1 MQHAGSTHDSQAWRR
16 SELYAFID
24 GMGGLPWGYWIAGD
38 EAYANSN
45 WLLTPYSASSR
56 GSWATRV
63 YKDSFNFHQSSQ
75 RITVECAFGILVKR
89 WGILWRSLEVAL
101 PNVKRVIGACVA
113 LHNICIDARESSA
126 LGADMSLPPGVNGWG
141 SGVARRP
148 RTWREAAPHGHSI
161 NHQEGFPT
169 VYFNTHRGVSIT
181 DHVSH
186 RGQGQHGQGA
196 LRDTFRSKL
205 QERGLK
211 RLGTSSYGMPF

>member
-1 MQHAGSTHDSQAWRR
+1 MQHSGSTHDSQAWRR

-148 RTWREAAPHGHSI
+148 RTWREAAPHG
-161 NHQEGFPT
+161 
-169 VYFNTHRGVSIT
+169 
-181 DHVSH
+181 
-186 RGQGQHGQGA
+186 A
-196 LRDTFRSKL
+196 
-205 QERGLK
+205 
-211 RLGTSSYGMPF
+211 